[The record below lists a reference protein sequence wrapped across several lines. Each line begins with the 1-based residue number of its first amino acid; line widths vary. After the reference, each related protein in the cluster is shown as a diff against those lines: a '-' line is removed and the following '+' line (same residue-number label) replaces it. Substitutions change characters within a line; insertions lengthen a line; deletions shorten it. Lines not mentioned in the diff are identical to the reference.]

1 MLKSL
6 IIYICLLN
14 PAIDTIPPFSQPI
27 RRADFK
33 YITSPFGIRIDP
45 ITKQKHWHNGID
57 IGVMHPQTIVYC
69 TAGGIVEELGYHPS
83 KGAYI
88 TIQHDGDFL
97 TKYFHLDNIFIRRG
111 EEVKQGQKIGIVGN
125 TGKSTA
131 THLHYEIHFND
142 EAIDPL
148 LFNN

>member
-111 EEVKQGQKIGIVGN
+111 EELTRFCLIINLQI
-125 TGKSTA
+125 
-131 THLHYEIHFND
+131 THV
-142 EAIDPL
+142 
-148 LFNN
+148 